1 MFTGI
6 IEETGKI
13 KQIVQNKDSAGIVI
27 EAEKVLEGTKT
38 GDSIA
43 VNGIC
48 LTATELGKNFFA
60 ADIMHE
66 TLKRSSF
73 LHIKKGDVVN
83 LERAMRADGR
93 WNGHMVT
100 GHVDGTGEIK
110 EIKKDGIAVLY
121 KIKSSQEIL
130 HHIVEKGSIAIDGIS
145 LTIAELGKE
154 DFTVSIIP
162 HTAQETTLSQ
172 KKKGEAVNLEND
184 IIGKYVEKFTKN
196 NPAGGKTEVKERE
209 KENERWKN
217 LCMMG

>member
-13 KQIVQNKDSAGIVI
+13 KQIVQNKDSARIII
-27 EAEKVLEGTKT
+27 EAGKVLEGTKT

-48 LTATELGKNFFA
+48 LTATALGKNFVT

-66 TLKRSSF
+66 TLRRSSF
-73 LHIKKGDVVN
+73 LHIKKGDAVN

-93 WNGHMVT
+93 WNGHIVT
-100 GHVDGTGEIK
+100 GHVDGTGEIE

-121 KIKSSQEIL
+121 KIRTSQKIL
-130 HHIVEKGSIAIDGIS
+130 HCMVEKGSIAIDGIS
-145 LTIAELGKE
+145 LTIAELGEE

-162 HTAQETTLSQ
+162 HTAGETTLLQ
-172 KKKGEAVNLEND
+172 KKRGELVNLEND
-184 IIGKYVEKFTKN
+184 IVGKYVEKFIKSKA
-196 NPAGGKTEVKERE
+196 AGEKAEGKERE
-209 KENERWKN
+209 KENKRWKN
-217 LCMMG
+217 LCLTE